1 MSSYSE
7 LVKNFEKVRDYMRE
21 FYVYGFKSR
30 SDYVG
35 KSSRTYDDER
45 RRMESWLGEHMS
57 FVKTPEGKNVFIS
70 IDSRTIA
77 HNPLYKAWKAKSFTD
92 GDITLHFILFDI
104 FEEAKEALSVSEI
117 MEIIDT
123 EYLNCFDN
131 CITFDESTVRKKLKE
146 YTSLGLVYSEKNG
159 KKVVYGKVS
168 EGCIMP
174 DADLLHF
181 FSEVSPC
188 GVVGSF
194 LLDKYKE
201 HNDIL
206 GFKHHYITSAL
217 DSGILEELFDAMHK
231 KCEIS
236 AVNLSRRSAEAKNIT
251 VVPLRI
257 YISVQNGR
265 VHLLA
270 YIKRTGEIRSYR
282 VDYLS
287 DIKLLDV
294 CSNYDDYR
302 ARLDFVSKNMWGV
315 GCTARSPE
323 KVSFTVYAG
332 ENEEHI
338 VKRLEREKRCGRIE
352 KLDDNH
358 YRFSAELY
366 DLTEIVPWIRTF
378 ICRIISLEFSDKE
391 VEKRFLDD
399 IEEMYRIYGIGG
411 GDEHDI

>member
-104 FEEAKEALSVSEI
+104 FEEAKDALSVSEI

-123 EYLNCFDN
+123 EYLNYFDN
-131 CITFDESTVRKKLKE
+131 CVTFDESTVRKKLKE
-146 YTSLGLVYSEKNG
+146 YTEQGLVYAEKAG
-159 KKVVYGKVS
+159 KKVVYRKVS
-168 EGCIMP
+168 EKYIMP
-174 DADLLHF
+174 DADMLHF
-181 FSEVSPC
+181 FSEVAPC

-206 GFKHHYITSAL
+206 GFKHHYITGAL
-217 DSGILEELFDAMHK
+217 DSGILEELFEAMHK

-236 AVNLSRRSAEAKNIT
+236 AVNLSRRSEEAKSIR

-265 VHLLA
+265 IHLLA
-270 YIKRTGEIRSYR
+270 YIKHTGEIRSYR

-287 DIKLLDV
+287 DIKLLEV
-294 CSNYDDYR
+294 CQNYDDYR

-323 KVSFTVYAG
+323 KVSFTVLVG

-378 ICRIISLEFSDKE
+378 ICRITNLDFSDKT

-399 IEEMYRIYGIGG
+399 IDEMYRIYGIGG
-411 GDEHDI
+411 GEECDI